1 MNFIYYNPNP
11 KGNHI
16 RDCVIRAL
24 TIALDCNWQS
34 AFLQLMLFAYNMKDM
49 PSSNAVW
56 GSLLRSRGYKQY
68 VLPSDCPYCYT
79 VRNFCIDNP
88 RGLYVLAT
96 GTHVVSI
103 IDGKYYD
110 SWDSGDQIVTYYFML
125 DR

>member
-1 MNFIYYNPNP
+1 
-11 KGNHI
+11 
-16 RDCVIRAL
+16 
-24 TIALDCNWQS
+24 
-34 AFLQLMLFAYNMKDM
+34 MLFAYNMKDM

-68 VLPSDCPYCYT
+68 VLPSDCPDCYT

-103 IDGKYYD
+103 KDGKYYD
-110 SWDSGDQIVTYYFML
+110 SWDSGD
-125 DR
+125 

>member
-16 RDCVIRAL
+16 GDCVIRAL
-24 TIALDCNWQS
+24 TIALDCNWQT

-56 GSLLRSRGYKQY
+56 GSLLRNRGYKQY
-68 VLPSDCPYCYT
+68 VLPSDCPDCYT

-103 IDGKYYD
+103 KDGKYYD
-110 SWDSGDQIVTYYFML
+110 SWDSGDQIVTYYFMQ